1 MAFLLILIF
10 SSFVLPCALVY
21 GDSPTEQLDQDKLKD
36 ILQKTGEYCARVER
50 ISLYFICIE
59 EIEEILFSPFRNLE
73 FPARSWKSEKNRYM
87 YDYQLIRKGEIEESR
102 ILLKE
107 NGKAQNLKG
116 APLKTKRFN
125 YRNVIFGPIGIFGFE
140 AQDKCQYS
148 IEKETKLWDIP
159 VIVIRAVPAVKGEA
173 SSLYGRA
180 WVDKANGSFL
190 KAEWEQESVI
200 NYSAMQEFAKANNA
214 RAGLK
219 QASEYRYEKN
229 GIRFP
234 SEFSVAEDYYQNR
247 DVGGGRR
254 IITKSLLN
262 VKYKDYKFFI
272 VETETGLKKLSV
284 ILDKVV
290 LRPNNY
296 YVTFT
301 EPFGMFF
308 SMNRVKKD
316 SEKGE

>member
-1 MAFLLILIF
+1 MMKFKAFLLIIIL
-10 SSFVLPCALVY
+10 SSFVLPSAVAY
-21 GDSPTEQLDQDKLKD
+21 GDSLARQLDQDKLKN

-59 EIEEILFSPFRNLE
+59 EIEEKIFKPFRNLE
-73 FPARSWKSEKNRYM
+73 FPASSWKLEENKYI

-116 APLKTKRFN
+116 APLKTKRFI
-125 YRNVIFGPIGIFGFE
+125 YRNIIFGPIGIFGFE
-140 AQDKCQYS
+140 VQDKYQYS

-159 VIVIRAVPAVKGEA
+159 VIVIKAIPAIKGET

-180 WVDKANGSFL
+180 WIDKAKGNFL
-190 KAEWEQESVI
+190 KAEWEQESII

-219 QASEYRYEKN
+219 QESEYRYEKN

-247 DVGGGRR
+247 TVGSGRR
-254 IITKSLLN
+254 VITKSLLN

-272 VETETGLKKLSV
+272 VETEIDLKK
-284 ILDKVV
+284 
-290 LRPNNY
+290 
-296 YVTFT
+296 
-301 EPFGMFF
+301 
-308 SMNRVKKD
+308 
-316 SEKGE
+316 